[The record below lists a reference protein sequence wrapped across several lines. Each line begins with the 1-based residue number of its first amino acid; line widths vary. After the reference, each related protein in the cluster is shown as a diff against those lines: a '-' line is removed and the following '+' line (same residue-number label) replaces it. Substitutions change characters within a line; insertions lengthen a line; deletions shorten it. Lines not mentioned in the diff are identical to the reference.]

1 MTAPLDPAAYARVY
15 GPTTGDRVRLG
26 DTSLVVRV
34 EADDQERGQ
43 EILAGFAKS
52 GRDGLMARSTEDAV
66 DIAVTQVLVIDPVL
80 GVRKTS
86 IGITDGRI
94 TAVGRAGNPDVMDGV
109 AVMLGTNTAIVSGEG
124 LIATPGAIDP
134 HMHLLSPRIA
144 DQALAAGVTTFVVQ
158 DYGPVWNLGT
168 NPAWALRTIHAALD
182 QTPLNTLM
190 LTRASSTRP
199 EPVEAMLRAGAAGLK
214 IHEDVGAHAT
224 VIDTALRIADA
235 HDVQLCIHTDGLN
248 EGLSV
253 EDTLAVIDGRV
264 IHAYH
269 IEGTGGGHAP
279 DLLRLAGEPNVLT
292 SSTNP
297 TFPYGVN
304 TAAEHQAMVELVHVL
319 RDDLP
324 GDHQLAADRVR
335 PATMAAESVL
345 HDMGLVQMV
354 SSDSQ
359 GMGRVGESLRR
370 AMQLASLMRD
380 ARGPLGDAGDDN
392 ARVLRYLAKATINP
406 AIAHG
411 MDDHIGSLQPGRLA
425 DIVLWE
431 PGWFAVKPFLVLK
444 GGFPTWGAVGD
455 PNASTAFC
463 QPTQV
468 AAQIGGMGS
477 APARHSIAF
486 VSRAALEGGGAA
498 ELPTAKERI
507 AVRGVRAL
515 GAADM
520 VRNDAVAAVRVD
532 PTTHVVTVDGEPVD
546 TPPAARV
553 PLSGLHLL
561 G

>member
-1 MTAPLDPAAYARVY
+1 MSLDPAAYARVY
-15 GPTTGDRVRLG
+15 GPTAGDRVRLG

-34 EADDQERGQ
+34 EADDQERG
-43 EILAGFAKS
+43 EEVLAGFAKTA
-52 GRDGLMARSTEDAV
+52 RDGMMARASGDAV
-66 DIAVTQVLVIDPVL
+66 DIAVTQVLVIDPLL
-80 GVRKTS
+80 GVRKTA
-86 IGITDGRI
+86 IGITGGRI
-94 TAVGRAGNPDVMDGV
+94 SAIGRAGNPDTMDGV
-109 AVMLGTNTAIVSGEG
+109 EVVLGTDTAIVSGEG

-134 HMHLLSPRIA
+134 HIHLLSPRVA
-144 DQALAAGVTTFVVQ
+144 DQALAAGVTTLVVQ

-168 NPAWALRTIHAALD
+168 NPVWALRGVHAALD
-182 QTPLNTLM
+182 QVPLNTLM
-190 LTRASSTRP
+190 LTRASSTLP
-199 EPVEAMLRAGAAGLK
+199 EPVERVLQAGAAGLK

-253 EDTLAVIDGRV
+253 EDTLDVFAGRTV
-264 IHAYH
+264 HAYH

-279 DLLRLAGEPNVLT
+279 DLLRLAGEPHVLT

-297 TFPYGVN
+297 TFPFGVN

-324 GDHQLAADRVR
+324 GDAQLARDRVR

-345 HDMGLVQMV
+345 HDLGLVQMV

-359 GMGRVGESLRR
+359 GMGRIGETMRR
-370 AMQLASLMRD
+370 AFQLASLMRD
-380 ARGPLGDAGDDN
+380 QRGPLGDAGDDN
-392 ARVLRYLAKATINP
+392 ARVLRYLAKCTVNP

-411 MDDHIGSLQPGRLA
+411 IADHVGSLAVGRLA

-444 GGFPTWGAVGD
+444 GGFPAWGAVGD

-463 QPTQV
+463 QPV
-468 AAQIGGMGS
+468 RIDAQIGGMGTAS
-477 APARHSIAF
+477 ARHSIAF
-486 VSRAALEGGGAA
+486 VSRAALDGGGAA
-498 ELPTAKERI
+498 ELPTAKERV
-507 AVRGVRAL
+507 AVRGTRGL

-520 VRNDAVAAVRVD
+520 VGNDAVADVRVD
-532 PTTHVVTVDGEPVD
+532 PATHVVTVDGEPV
-546 TPPAARV
+546 AAEAATDV

>member
-1 MTAPLDPAAYARVY
+1 VIEELEPDAYARVY
-15 GPTTGDRVRLG
+15 GPTAGDRVRLG

-43 EILAGFAKS
+43 EVLAGFAKTA
-52 GRDGLMARSTEDAV
+52 RDGLMARSTDDAV
-66 DIAVTQVLVIDPVL
+66 DIAITQVLVLDPLL

-86 IGITDGRI
+86 IGIVDGRI
-94 TAVGRAGNPDVMDGV
+94 AAIGRAGNPDVMDGV
-109 AVMLGTNTAIVSGEG
+109 DVVLGTGTAIVSGEG

-144 DQALAAGVTTFVVQ
+144 DQALAAGVTTLVVQ
-158 DYGPVWNLGT
+158 DYGPIWNLGT

-182 QTPLNTLM
+182 GTPLNTLM
-190 LTRASSTRP
+190 LTRGSSTRP
-199 EPVEAMLRAGAAGLK
+199 EPVEEMLRAGAGGLK

-253 EDTLAVIDGRV
+253 EDTLAVVDGRT

-319 RDDLP
+319 REDLP
-324 GDHQLAADRVR
+324 GDSQLAADRVR
-335 PATMAAESVL
+335 PPTMAAESVL
-345 HDMGLVQMV
+345 HDLGLVQMV

-359 GMGRVGESLRR
+359 GMGRIGESLRR

-392 ARVLRYLAKATINP
+392 ERVLRYLAKATINP
-406 AIAHG
+406 ALAHG
-411 MDDHIGSLQPGRLA
+411 MAGHVGSLGIGRLA
-425 DIVLWE
+425 DIVLWD
-431 PGWFAVKPFLVLK
+431 PAWFAVKPFLVLK
-444 GGFPTWGAVGD
+444 GGFPAWGAVGD

-463 QPTQV
+463 QPVRV
-468 AAQIGGMGS
+468 AAQIGGIGA
-477 APARHSIAF
+477 APARGSIAF
-486 VSRAALEGGGAA
+486 VSRAAIESGGA
-498 ELPTAKERI
+498 EDLPTAKQRI
-507 AVRGVRAL
+507 AVSGVRGL
-515 GAADM
+515 SAAEM

-532 PTTHVVTVDGEPVD
+532 PATHVVTVDGEPIDV
-546 TPPAARV
+546 PPAAAV
-553 PLSGLHLL
+553 PLSALHLL